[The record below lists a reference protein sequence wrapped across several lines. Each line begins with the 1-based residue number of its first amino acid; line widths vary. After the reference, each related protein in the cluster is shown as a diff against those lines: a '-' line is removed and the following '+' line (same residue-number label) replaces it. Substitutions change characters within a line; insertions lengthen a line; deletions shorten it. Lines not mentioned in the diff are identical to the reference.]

1 MFLDL
6 LVLALNTIKIFI
18 NNFYC
23 FYVRTYDWHDLL
35 LVAYEYVLVLV
46 VKVHLDSS
54 STIVKA
60 QNHNNIN
67 YKGMLFFP

>member
-6 LVLALNTIKIFI
+6 LVLALNTMKIFLY
-18 NNFYC
+18 NFYW
-23 FYVRTYDWHDLL
+23 FYVCTYDWHDLL
-35 LVAYEYVLVLV
+35 LVAYEYVLV